1 MQHRRL
7 LPSLLPLLVL
17 AACTEQEPSTAPA
30 EPSGPTFSHTA
41 GHKVVNSLADPGNGV
56 CNATQCTLREAI
68 NVPGSTEISFAPG
81 LNGTITLARPGAAG
95 GPLVIEKTLAIT
107 GPSGGIV
114 IQRRSTDPAFRILRT
129 GTGDTVK
136 LTNLTLRNGKT
147 GQTGGGIINFGRLAL
162 TNCTVAGNSATLG
175 GGGID
180 NHGRLV
186 LTNSR
191 VTNNSAFRDGGGL
204 SNQGNLT
211 LVNSLVTGNSASAG
225 GGISNQKAAR
235 LALTKSTIAGNSAP
249 FGGGIYNRGTFT
261 LANSLVTGN
270 SASDAGRGLGAGGGG
285 IYNRGDPFADVVGQ
299 ITNSTVA
306 RNSTTKEG
314 GGIANVQGGRLTI
327 IKSTIAGNSAQE
339 GGGIFQRE
347 IARVG
352 GGVVTLTNS
361 TVSGNSA
368 SVGGGIW
375 HFSEVGGQII
385 LTNSTVARNSATQ
398 AGGGIDQSLFDGLL
412 VLTNSLVAQN
422 SAPTGPDVNNP
433 GFDAVARFSL
443 IGNGSS
449 SNITNTNGNQVGT
462 ASAPIDPKLG
472 SLADNGGP
480 TRTHALLLGIR
491 RSMPPRRP
499 TARRPTSAGCCAP
512 RGRPATLGATSASDR
527 GALVSDEEAS
537 DGGSPTPPACPR
549 GKDHS
554 PRVFTRLG

>member
-7 LPSLLPLLVL
+7 LPSLLPLLVF

-30 EPSGPTFSHTA
+30 EPGAPAFSHTA
-41 GHKVVNSLADPGNGV
+41 GHKVVNSLADPGNGT

-81 LNGTITLARPGAAG
+81 LTGAITLARPGGGG

-114 IQRRSTDPAFRILRT
+114 IQRRSTDPAFRILRI

-191 VTNNSAFRDGGGL
+191 VTNNSAPVGRGGGGI
-204 SNQGNLT
+204 NNHGNLT

-225 GGISNQKAAR
+225 GGISNQKAGR
-235 LALTKSTIAGNSAP
+235 LALTKSTIAGNSAS
-249 FGGGIYNRGTFT
+249 FGGGINNRGMFT

-270 SASDAGRGLGAGGGG
+270 SAPDFGRLVGGGGGG
-285 IYNRGDPFADVVGQ
+285 IYNRGESFADVVGQ

-306 RNSTTKEG
+306 RNSTNQDG

-327 IKSTIAGNSAQE
+327 IKSTIAGNSATQE

-352 GGVVTLTNS
+352 GGAVTLTNS

-368 SVGGGIW
+368 SAGGGIW
-375 HFSEVGGQII
+375 HFSEIGGQII
-385 LTNSTVARNSATQ
+385 LTNSTVTRNSATQ
-398 AGGGIDQSLFDGLL
+398 EGGGIDQTTEGRLA
-412 VLTNSLVAQN
+412 LTNSLVAQN
-422 SAPTGPDVNNP
+422 SAPAGSDVNNS

-443 IGNGSS
+443 IGNGSGS
-449 SNITNTNGNQVGT
+449 GITNTNGNQVGS

-480 TRTHALLLGIR
+480 TRTHALLLGSPAIDAA
-491 RSMPPRRP
+491 STPDCPPTDQRGVLRP
-499 TARRPTSAGCCAP
+499 QGMVC
-512 RGRPATLGATSASDR
+512 DI
-527 GALVSDEEAS
+527 
-537 DGGSPTPPACPR
+537 GSYER
-549 GKDHS
+549 K
-554 PRVFTRLG
+554 